1 MLHVVNVFI
10 YIWCEIICKFFRIQ
24 CDAIVIKRRFKQI
37 INTKCPSRYKLLWS
51 MNVYCWFFL
60 CYYKIVMTFNN
71 VVIFYQG
78 LLKMLRCLV
87 LLIKLETVSIEKS
100 PTLSALTWSKN
111 VPPKGVSS
119 KSMRCYA
126 PKNR

>member
-1 MLHVVNVFI
+1 MLHVVHVSI
-10 YIWCEIICKFFRIQ
+10 YIWCEIICEFFRIQ
-24 CDAIVIKRRFKQI
+24 CNAIVIKRRFKQI

-51 MNVYCWFFL
+51 MNVHIVGFFL

-100 PTLSALTWSKN
+100 PTLSALT
-111 VPPKGVSS
+111 
-119 KSMRCYA
+119 
-126 PKNR
+126 